1 MYSIRTPAKLNTF
14 LNVNA
19 KRSDG
24 LHNISTHLQLI
35 DIYDELSF
43 SPAKFNTLVCGY
55 PELNK
60 DNIVIKSIEYFNQK
74 YGANHNF
81 NVALKKNIPFGA
93 GLGGGSSNAAYT
105 LILLCLISG
114 IDLGD
119 LDLNDIG
126 KSLGADIPF
135 FIQSKSCYVSGYGE
149 ILEEQYSLNK
159 EFLVISP
166 NINVKTEEVFNS
178 KYLNL
183 ENNLNKNINS
193 LLKPLLKQNDKFAKF
208 YQNIIKKSDNFK
220 NRVKLTGS
228 GSSLFIESP
237 TTEEKAILQ
246 PKIEDNFRIFLVKGL
261 EYYDF
266 AKDWGV
272 AKW

>member
-183 ENNLNKNINS
+183 EINLNKNINS
-193 LLKPLLKQNDKFAKF
+193 LLKPLLEENDKFAKF

>member
-1 MYSIRTPAKLNTF
+1 MYSIRTPSKLNTF

-24 LHNISTHLQLI
+24 LHNIFTHLQLI

-81 NVALKKNIPFGA
+81 NVVLKKNIPFGA

-166 NINVKTEEVFNS
+166 NINVKTKEVFNS

>member
-166 NINVKTEEVFNS
+166 NINVKTQEVFNS

-183 ENNLNKNINS
+183 EINLNKNINS

-208 YQNIIKKSDNFK
+208 YQNIIKTSDNFK